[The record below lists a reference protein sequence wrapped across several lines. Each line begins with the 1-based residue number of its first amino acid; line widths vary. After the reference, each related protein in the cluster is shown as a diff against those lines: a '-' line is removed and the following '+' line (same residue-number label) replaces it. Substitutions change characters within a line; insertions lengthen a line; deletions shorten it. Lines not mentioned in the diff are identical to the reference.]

1 MAESKKVSRE
11 NRQAVRK
18 KKIDSERHDLF
29 VASYVKHKYPIMY
42 KQATNFY
49 NQLREKNPQKKDLRK
64 LDIFCIWANNQGET
78 EKMFDLKVQL
88 MGNKDINC
96 IKAQSKTQGN
106 ELVGE
111 ISSQGNDPVIQIP
124 EPSSSSEDLITDEQF
139 DHILNGLRSDVNLN
153 QPAGE
158 ISGQGNDPVIQIPEP
173 SLSLADMITD
183 EQVDH
188 ILNEL
193 RGDVDLNRIMETI
206 EEQVLYDE
214 YEMDIDI
221 SDDDRLQDELL

>member
-1 MAESKKVSRE
+1 MSENKKVTRE
-11 NRQAVRK
+11 NRQLVRK

-42 KQATNFY
+42 KQATDFY

-64 LDIFCIWANNQGET
+64 LDLFRIWANHQGEIQ
-78 EKMFDLKVQL
+78 KMFDLKVQL
-88 MGNKDINC
+88 MSNKDIDG

-111 ISSQGNDPVIQIP
+111 ISSQGNDPVKQIP
-124 EPSSSSEDLITDEQF
+124 ELSSSSEDLITDEQF
-139 DHILNGLRSDVNLN
+139 NHILNGLRGDVNLN

-158 ISGQGNDPVIQIPEP
+158 ISGQDNDPVIQIPEP
-173 SLSLADMITD
+173 SLSSEDLITD
-183 EQVDH
+183 EQINHV
-188 ILNEL
+188 INEL
-193 RGDVDLNRIMETI
+193 RGDADLNCIMETI
-206 EEQVLYDE
+206 EEQVLYPE